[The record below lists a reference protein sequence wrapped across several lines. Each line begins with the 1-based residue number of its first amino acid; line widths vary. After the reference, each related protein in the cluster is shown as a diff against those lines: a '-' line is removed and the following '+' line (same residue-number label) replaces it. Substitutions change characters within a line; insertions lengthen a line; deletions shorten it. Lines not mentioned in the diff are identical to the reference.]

1 MLAFKILK
9 EFSLYYFKY
18 YVRLSIGSMDSPV
31 SVNGQSQVL
40 SEWSW
45 SATKGTLH
53 DHALP
58 INMSI
63 SRPSLLAAGSMD
75 RFQSVTGSADLMIR
89 KHGHFESTGCPKQ
102 FGINTRHHILD
113 LYINSSLVPALPG
126 G

>member
-1 MLAFKILK
+1 
-9 EFSLYYFKY
+9 
-18 YVRLSIGSMDSPV
+18 MDSPV

-113 LYINSSLVPALPG
+113 LYINSSLVPVLPG